1 MPEISVIIPVHNAA
15 QYLPACIESLLGQT
29 FADMEFLFV
38 DDASQDES
46 RAVLEEGQKR
56 DGRIRLLSFPE
67 NRGVSAARNAGIDA
81 AQGQYIGFCDADDW
95 VEPEM
100 FEELLA
106 ACRKSESQASFCR
119 VFKDLPGRQVNVPLG
134 FPDGTVFDA
143 RAIRTDL
150 IPAMLA
156 LPGDGD
162 GQPLSG
168 YSPRNLFAAKLL
180 EGVRFREDIRYA
192 EDLLFIVTAYLK
204 AERVTAVDRAY
215 YHYRFHEKS
224 VTKHFS
230 PHIPDSLDKSNEA
243 LEQLLRDY
251 PECRRR
257 MAIRRRKTAVDA
269 VRNCCAKQ
277 SPYSFLKRVH
287 WIRGYM
293 KRPQVQDLF
302 RGLPLRGLGR
312 RVTVRLGLMK
322 YHQAFLSAF
331 LYSTLFRFRV

>member
-1 MPEISVIIPVHNAA
+1 
-15 QYLPACIESLLGQT
+15 
-29 FADMEFLFV
+29 
-38 DDASQDES
+38 
-46 RAVLEEGQKR
+46 
-56 DGRIRLLSFPE
+56 
-67 NRGVSAARNAGIDA
+67 
-81 AQGQYIGFCDADDW
+81 
-95 VEPEM
+95 M
-100 FEELLA
+100 FEELLN

-143 RAIRTDL
+143 RAIRTNL

-243 LEQLLRDY
+243 LEQLLRDF